1 MIEARITK
9 VPRAIPFLSISQR
22 FVRMLTCSK
31 GPIVVPVSPS
41 HRASRGDCS
50 GTTERRKRGSVR
62 KRDRDAECW
71 LMNLDRSLE
80 HPEPNQRGCPEGV
93 GTSGPHDF
101 KSPTFASISRKVVT
115 QPVLST
121 HAPHRASMTEGQV
134 RVQITPIVINQVNYI
149 AFSDLH
155 SAK

>member
-1 MIEARITK
+1 MFER
-9 VPRAIPFLSISQR
+9 PNCCPCLAIPPSFSRRLLRYYRAQEERECEKERQR
-22 FVRMLTCSK
+22 CGMLVDEFRPK
-31 GPIVVPVSPS
+31 PG
-41 HRASRGDCS
+41 ASR
-50 GTTERRKRGSVR
+50 TEPT
-62 KRDRDAECW
+62 
-71 LMNLDRSLE
+71 
-80 HPEPNQRGCPEGV
+80 HRGCPEGV